1 VDPCGRQV
9 LGAPED
15 ELGVRGDLLQG
26 LQQRDRAAAAG
37 LPGRLAVGLLQGAP
51 GGGIGGT
58 VGRTAEPWHC
68 SRSGSDPGTI
78 LIDSLARASG
88 MSTLEAPATLV
99 VSMPMADAVVQELPV
114 TMPTTAQIVPAMF
127 QVPISAPTAKRM
139 KIALMAVV
147 TPPTVASRTAA
158 TV

>member
-1 VDPCGRQV
+1 
-9 LGAPED
+9 
-15 ELGVRGDLLQG
+15 
-26 LQQRDRAAAAG
+26 
-37 LPGRLAVGLLQGAP
+37 
-51 GGGIGGT
+51 
-58 VGRTAEPWHC
+58 
-68 SRSGSDPGTI
+68 
-78 LIDSLARASG
+78 